1 MSIYQIGD
9 DEKIFQ
15 LPLIWG
21 SYKKSYVFQENYISI
36 TDFSRENAYLKKDMD
51 KKAMSFI

>member
-9 DEKIFQ
+9 DQKISQ

-21 SYKKSYVFQENYISI
+21 SYKKSYVFWGNYIFLSKNRA
-36 TDFSRENAYLKKDMD
+36 F
-51 KKAMSFI
+51 FIESHIMC